1 MTRFLIATVILLA
14 ASSASAER
22 LNPRQELTIAGS
34 AQPACVIKGPALAR
48 GTNISFAATGAN
60 AGEIRISQL
69 VDPSTAEVR
78 QAQVALLLPIVC
90 NSAHRFLLKSSNGGL
105 QRDGAAPASD
115 QFRAR
120 VPYDVSAMWQGRQ
133 LRQATDAAGDFTIDM
148 PGSGA
153 GDLALTID
161 IQPGGQ
167 PLVAGSYSDTITV
180 ELQVA
185 S

>member
-1 MTRFLIATVILLA
+1 MTRSLIAAAFLLG

-22 LNPRQELTIAGS
+22 LNPRQEVTVAGS
-34 AQPACVIKGPALAR
+34 AQPACVIKAPAQAR
-48 GTNISFAATGAN
+48 GTNVSFAATGAN

-69 VDPSTAEVR
+69 VDPSTAQVR
-78 QAQVALLLPIVC
+78 EAQVALLLPIVC

-105 QRDGAAPASD
+105 QRDGATAANNN
-115 QFRAR
+115 FRAR
-120 VPYDVSAMWQGRQ
+120 VPYEVSAMWQGRQ
-133 LRQATDAAGDFTIDM
+133 LRQTTDAAGDFAIDV

-153 GDLALTID
+153 GDLALTIN

-180 ELQVA
+180 QLQVA

>member
-1 MTRFLIATVILLA
+1 MTRSILAAALLLA
-14 ASSASAER
+14 ATSASAER
-22 LNPRQELTIAGS
+22 LNPRQEVILQGS

-48 GTNISFAATGAN
+48 GSNISFASTGAN

-69 VDPSTAEVR
+69 VDPATAQVR
-78 QAQVALLLPIVC
+78 EAQVALLLPIVC
-90 NSAHRFLLKSSNGGL
+90 NSAHRFLLKSGNGGL
-105 QRDGAAPASD
+105 LRDGASPAGD
-115 QFRAR
+115 RFRAR
-120 VPYDVSAMWQGRQ
+120 VPYGVSAMWQGRQ
-133 LRQATDAAGDFTIDM
+133 LRQTTDAAGDFTIDM

-161 IQPGGQ
+161 IQSGGQ